1 MDKNFDWKYNG
12 PVEIIN
18 VLGLTEGTIVAVDQR
33 DRFEKTGKVVWMI
46 SPHEYLS
53 ESQSHS
59 LLYDN
64 IGTSLC
70 RPSLLLEPVRER
82 YSGVVCKINPNN
94 ANYFEQ

>member
-1 MDKNFDWKYNG
+1 M
-12 PVEIIN
+12 
-18 VLGLTEGTIVAVDQR
+18 IVAMDQS
-33 DRFEKTGKVVWMI
+33 DRFEKTGKIVWMI
-46 SPHEYLS
+46 PPHEYLS

-70 RPSLLLEPVRER
+70 RPSLLLEPVRKR
-82 YSGVVCKINPNN
+82 YSGVVCKINLHN